1 MTAMPLTLSPRFE
14 EALVYA
20 AQVHARQ
27 LRKGTPV
34 PYVSHILI
42 VAGIVLENG
51 GDEDEAIAALLH
63 DAVEDQGGDE
73 RLADIRGRFGDR
85 VADIVRGCSDTTT
98 RPKPPWEGRKRR
110 YLAHL
115 PSASPSERLVS
126 AADKLA
132 NARAI
137 LADYR
142 VAGDAVWTRFN
153 ASRDQIL
160 WYYRELVNAF
170 REAGGP
176 PLVDELDRVVRTLE
190 DLVNAPGRQVAPA
203 DPAAAR

>member
-1 MTAMPLTLSPRFE
+1 MTLSSRFQD
-14 EALVYA
+14 ALVYA
-20 AQVHARQ
+20 TQVHADQ
-27 LRKGTPV
+27 VRKGTPI

-42 VAGIVLENG
+42 VTGLVLENG

-63 DAVEDQGGDE
+63 DAAEDQGGE
-73 RLADIRGRFGDR
+73 ARLADIRTRFGDR

-98 RPKPPWEGRKRR
+98 RPKPSWEGRKRR
-110 YLAHL
+110 YLEHL
-115 PSASPSERLVS
+115 PSASASERLVS

-137 LADYR
+137 LGDYR
-142 VAGDAVWTRFN
+142 EMGEAVWTRFN

-170 REAGGP
+170 RKAGGP
-176 PLVDELDRVVRTLE
+176 PLVEELDRVVSAIE
-190 DLVNAPGRQVAPA
+190 DLAAGR
-203 DPAAAR
+203 

>member
-1 MTAMPLTLSPRFE
+1 MTLSTRFQD
-14 EALVYA
+14 ALLYA
-20 AQVHARQ
+20 AQVHAKQ
-27 LRKGTPV
+27 LRKGTPI

-63 DAVEDQGGDE
+63 DAVEDQGGEE
-73 RLADIRGRFGDR
+73 RLADIRARFGDH
-85 VADIVRGCSDTTT
+85 VADIVRGCSDSTT

-115 PSASPSERLVS
+115 PSASASERLVS

-142 VAGDAVWTRFN
+142 EAGDAVWTRFN
-153 ASRDQIL
+153 ANRDQIL
-160 WYYRELVNAF
+160 WYYRELVKAF
-170 REAGGP
+170 RQAGGP
-176 PLVDELDRVVRTLE
+176 PLVEELDRVVQALE
-190 DLVNAPGRQVAPA
+190 GLVTASGRPGGPTDRAPA
-203 DPAAAR
+203 R

>member
-1 MTAMPLTLSPRFE
+1 MNRVHLSSRFE
-14 EALVYA
+14 DALVYA
-20 AQVHARQ
+20 AQVHAAQR
-27 LRKGTPV
+27 RKGTPV
-34 PYVSHILI
+34 PYVSHVLI

-63 DAVEDQGGDE
+63 DAVEDQGGE
-73 RLADIRGRFGDR
+73 TRLADIRSRFGNR
-85 VADIVRGCSDTTT
+85 VADIVKGCSDSTT

-115 PSASPSERLVS
+115 PSASSSERLVS
-126 AADKLA
+126 AADKLT

-153 ASRDQIL
+153 ANRDQIL
-160 WYYRELVNAF
+160 WYYRALVNAF
-170 REAGGP
+170 RQAGGP
-176 PLVDELDRVVRTLE
+176 PLVEELDRVVTAIEEL
-190 DLVNAPGRQVAPA
+190 
-203 DPAAAR
+203 ARDSSTDRR

>member
-1 MTAMPLTLSPRFE
+1 MPPTLSSRFE
-14 EALVYA
+14 AALVYA
-20 AQVHARQ
+20 TQVHARQ
-27 LRKGTPV
+27 LRKGTAV

-42 VAGIVLENG
+42 VAGIVLESG

-63 DAVEDQGGDE
+63 DAVEDQGGE
-73 RLADIRGRFGDR
+73 GRLADIRARFGDR
-85 VADIVRGCSDTTT
+85 VAEIVSGCSDTTS

-137 LADYR
+137 LDDYR
-142 VAGDAVWTRFN
+142 RAGEGVWSHFN

-160 WYYRELVNAF
+160 WYYRELVKAF

-176 PLVDELDRVVRTLE
+176 PLVEELARVVKALE
-190 DLVNAPGRQVAPA
+190 DLVTASDRPDARA
-203 DPAAAR
+203 DRAAAR